1 METLV
6 PILKSEELQLLY
18 LQQGYVV
25 LDFNDIQLLNKL
37 KKIVFNYEEV
47 FEDSF
52 YYSLLNLNTEK
63 SLKLKE
69 DLQAALVDVYG
80 RFFINCTSRN
90 ESFLVK
96 PAQFDQEMYLHQDW
110 TFTDMQKY
118 QMGTLWLPLQDV
130 DQNNGCMAVLPS
142 SQNLGNRYCSNT
154 YQTARIPIDV
164 FPNAKS
170 LPLKMGQALFFNPL
184 LFHGSFPN
192 KHADDRIV
200 VTAHIFEEGAKYYYF
215 HKKNEYQAQV
225 FQLANNDLYGQMH
238 KFLDGELRD
247 FHLQEEIN
255 YSHQEVL
262 VEQLKMI

>member
-1 METLV
+1 MEELV
-6 PILKSEELQLLY
+6 PILKSEDLQRLY

-25 LDFNDIQLLNKL
+25 IDFNDIQLLNKL
-37 KKIVFNYEEV
+37 KKIVFSYDEV

-52 YYSLLNLNTEK
+52 YYSLFNLNAEK

-69 DLQAALVDVYG
+69 ELQAALMDVYD
-80 RFFINCTSRN
+80 RFFIHYTSRN

-154 YQTARIPIDV
+154 YQTTRIPIDV

-192 KHADDRIV
+192 KHSDDRIV
-200 VTAHIFEEGAKYYYF
+200 VTAHIFENGARYCYF
-215 HKKNEYQAQV
+215 HKKNEHKAQV
-225 FQLANNDLYGQMH
+225 FQLANADLFGQMH
-238 KFLDGELRD
+238 KFLDAELKD
-247 FHLQEEIN
+247 FQLLEEIN
-255 YSHQEVL
+255 YSHREVL
-262 VEQLKMI
+262 VEQLKMT